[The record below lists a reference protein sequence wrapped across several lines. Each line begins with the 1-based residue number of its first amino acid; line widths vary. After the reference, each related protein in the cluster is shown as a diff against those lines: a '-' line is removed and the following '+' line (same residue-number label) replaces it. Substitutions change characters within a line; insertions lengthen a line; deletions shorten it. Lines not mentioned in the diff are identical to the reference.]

1 MKKMNLFLTL
11 LLALAM
17 VLGMTAIAEEAAIPM
32 IDVREA
38 PDGMSAIICSV
49 PKGTAWTVLA
59 VEGDWVQVQLD
70 GVTGYVYIIDAGVET
85 PETEEM
91 KVTIFTSRR
100 SVMTPGEII
109 TLTSRLQGLD
119 AYNVSYQW
127 MVNRGSGFENVP
139 GATGESHQY
148 EATIESLAWDWQLAL
163 YVTEK

>member
-1 MKKMNLFLTL
+1 MKKMNLFFVL

-17 VLGMTAIAEEAAIPM
+17 LAGMATAEEAPLPM

-38 PDGMSAIICSV
+38 PSGMSAIIHSV
-49 PKGTAWTVLA
+49 PQGTAWTILA
-59 VEGDWVQVQLD
+59 IEGDWVQVQLD
-70 GVTGYVYIIDAGVET
+70 GVTGYVYIDDAGVEK

-100 SVMTPGEII
+100 AVMAPGEII
-109 TLTSRLQGLD
+109 TLTSKLQGLD

-139 GATGESHQY
+139 GATGPIHQY